1 MSISGELWKMDI
13 IARGEKKKKKKQ
25 AKMSSNCK

>member
-13 IARGEKKKKKKQ
+13 IARGEKKKKEKTGKDVKQ
-25 AKMSSNCK
+25 L